1 MGRIGRIIISI
12 AIFCL
17 ITNFC
22 LADSSKPLIFP
33 FPQQMQITGSTFSIT
48 NQTVIALPTK
58 PSQHDIFLAQFL
70 TSELADRFG
79 FAIKT
84 ERMPNIP
91 ADKSVIVMGSIS
103 NPLVKQYCKKN
114 SIKITASDPGAE
126 GYVLHVNKNVVFI
139 AGSDDA
145 GTFYGLQSLRQLLN
159 KNDTA
164 FSITGV
170 QVRDWPYK
178 PFRGL
183 RIYVPGKDN
192 LQFFK
197 RFLRDFM
204 SLYKYNKVILEVNA
218 VMRFDRHPELNIGAA
233 EFAKDMIYTRRDRPK
248 GPHNVVQDS
257 AHYDA
262 GDYGL
267 LEKQELANIVQYA
280 RQHNI
285 DVIPEIPSLTH
296 SYYLLSKHRDLA
308 EIQNAEWP
316 DTYCPSNPKSYELLF
331 DVLDEYIEVIKP
343 NMVHIGHDEWR
354 MPVGACEK
362 CKGKHNSDLF
372 MQDVTK
378 IYNHLK
384 TKNIKVAMWGDHLM
398 EAVRGKELNW
408 GSSAIFPGDVWTE
421 EKARQ
426 VDPNA
431 YIYNLP
437 GAMSEQQVMDSIP
450 KDILIFN
457 WFWSERQHIEGEYGG
472 GEKNDLKLQ
481 DMGFKQVYGNF
492 EANIQNWGRR
502 TKQPSVIGGA
512 PSSWSATT
520 EFNFGKD
527 QMIDF
532 LGCANLLWSTH
543 WPQRNEIV
551 KIVRDRIPQIRRYIS
566 GKTDPSC
573 DANPIVTIDLT
584 QHFNITRTEQ
594 IIGANLDGLR
604 SGTITAGKKIFH
616 LSEANSPDAKCA
628 IAVAAKGAGPATLSA
643 EISGIKIGRDVTSLI
658 FLHACPKPARNFLT
672 YSLLYNF
679 SDTADLLGEYE
690 IIYEDGFVETVPIR
704 YAVNI
709 LEWDASSENYCY
721 AARPVNCATEN
732 SGKQLNFYAYEWTN
746 ARLGKKIEQI
756 NLKGSTGFKAP
767 KTAEPMADN
776 AIVLL
781 SVSTVEKRK
790 VPANP

>member
-1 MGRIGRIIISI
+1 MSRIGRISISV

-33 FPQQMQITGSTFSIT
+33 IPQQMQVTGDSFPITD
-48 NQTVIALPTK
+48 QTVIAIPEK
-58 PSQHDIFLAQFL
+58 PAQQDTFLAKFL
-70 TSELADRFG
+70 TTELADRFG

-84 ERMPNIP
+84 VRTSNLPDNKNIIL
-91 ADKSVIVMGSIS
+91 AGTVS

-114 SIKITASDPGAE
+114 KIALSPTDPGAE
-126 GYVLHVNKNVVFI
+126 GYALNVSKNIVFI
-139 AGSDDA
+139 GGSDEA
-145 GTFYGLQSLRQLLN
+145 GALYGVQSLRQLICKKDGKLTV
-159 KNDTA
+159 TA
-164 FSITGV
+164 V
-170 QVRDWPYK
+170 HVRDWPYK

-183 RIYVPGKDN
+183 RIYVPGKDS

-218 VMRFDRHPELNIGAA
+218 VMRFDKHPELNIGAS
-233 EFAKDMIYTRRDRPK
+233 EFAKSMIYTRRDRPK
-248 GPHNVVQDS
+248 SPHNVIQDS

-267 LEKQELANIVQYA
+267 LEKQELADIVQYA

-296 SYYLLSKHRDLA
+296 SYYLLFHHRDLA
-308 EIQNAEWP
+308 EIQDAEWP

-354 MPVGACEK
+354 MPVGTCEK
-362 CKGKHNSDLF
+362 CKGKKTSDLF

-384 TKNIKVAMWGDHLM
+384 TKNVKVAMWGDHLM
-398 EAVRGKELNW
+398 ESVRGKELNW

-421 EKARQ
+421 KKARQ

-437 GAMSEQQVMDSIP
+437 GAMPEQQVRDSIP

-457 WFWSERQHIEGEYGG
+457 WFWSKTQEIEGVWSG

-492 EANIQNWGRR
+492 EANIQNWAER
-502 TKQPSVIGGA
+502 TKRPSIIGGA
-512 PSSWSATT
+512 SSSWSATT

-543 WPQRNEIV
+543 WPDRPELIE
-551 KIVRDRIPQIRRYIS
+551 IVRDRTPQIRKYIS

-573 DANPIVTIDLT
+573 DGDSAVPIDLA
-584 QHFNITRTEQ
+584 QHFNVARCDQ
-594 IIGANLDGLR
+594 IVSANLCNLR
-604 SGTITAGKKIFH
+604 GGTITANKKIFNVVD
-616 LSEANSPDAKCA
+616 ANSDVKCA
-628 IAVAAKGAGPATLSA
+628 IAVATKGTGLITLPN
-643 EISGIKIGRDVTSLI
+643 EISGIKIGKDVTSLI
-658 FLHACPKPARNFLT
+658 FLHACQKPARNFLT
-672 YSLLYNF
+672 YTLLYNF
-679 SDTADLLGEYE
+679 PDTADLLGWYE
-690 IIYEDGFVETVPIR
+690 IVYEDGFVETIPLR
-704 YAVNI
+704 YGVNI
-709 LEWDASSENYCY
+709 LEWNQSSENYCY
-721 AARPVNCATEN
+721 AAKRINCAKEN
-732 SGKQLNFYAYEWTN
+732 SDKPLYFYAFELTN

-756 NLKGSTGFKAP
+756 NLRGTTGFKAP
-767 KTAEPMADN
+767 KTGQLIEDN

-781 SVSTVEKRK
+781 AISTLEKRQI
-790 VPANP
+790 PPNP